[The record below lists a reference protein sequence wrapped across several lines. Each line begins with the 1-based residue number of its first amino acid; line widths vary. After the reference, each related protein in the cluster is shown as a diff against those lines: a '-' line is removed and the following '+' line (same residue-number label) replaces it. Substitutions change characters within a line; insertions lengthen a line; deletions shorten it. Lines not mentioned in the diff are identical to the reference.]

1 MTAKAKKLET
11 VERER
16 ERVYFNKID
25 EGGNTFISDGIKGKL
40 L

>member
-1 MTAKAKKLET
+1 MTAKAKNLEN
-11 VERER
+11 V